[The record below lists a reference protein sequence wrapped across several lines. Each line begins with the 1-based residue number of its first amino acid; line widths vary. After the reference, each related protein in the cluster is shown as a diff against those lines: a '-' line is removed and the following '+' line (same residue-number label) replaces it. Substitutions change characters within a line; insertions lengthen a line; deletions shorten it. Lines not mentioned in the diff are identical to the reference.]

1 MILLQYFREFCSDV
15 FDRRRMI
22 WDIAVN
28 DFKARF
34 SNSVFGAFWAF
45 VQPLVSILVY
55 WFVFEV
61 GFRSPPVDNVP
72 FILWFTPAYISW
84 IYFSE
89 TVVYSSACLAEYS
102 YLVKKVNFRTSVLP
116 VVKMLSGLFLHL
128 FFLLF
133 LFLMNILYGNPVRVI
148 WLQSIYYMFAMCIL
162 TLGLGFL
169 TSSITLFFRDMTQIV
184 QVVLQVGFWLTPI
197 FYSED
202 NIPHVLM
209 MVLKLNPMFYITRGY
224 RDSFIYGI
232 PFYERVGTSIYF
244 WIIASVIFLS
254 GALVF
259 RRMRPHFADV
269 I

>member
-15 FDRRRMI
+15 FERRRMI

-61 GFRSPPVDNVP
+61 GFKNPPVDNVP

-89 TVVYSSACLAEYS
+89 TVIYSSACLAEYS
-102 YLVKKVNFRTSVLP
+102 YLVKKMNFRTSVLP
-116 VVKMLSGLFLHL
+116 VVKVLSGLFLHL
-128 FFLLF
+128 FFLVF
-133 LFLMNILYGNPVRVI
+133 LFLMNILYGNPVRLI
-148 WLQSIYYMFAMCIL
+148 WLQSLYYMFAMCVL
-162 TLGLGFL
+162 TLGLGFF

-202 NIPHVLM
+202 NIPRALM
-209 MVLKLNPMFYITRGY
+209 MILKLNPMFYITRGY
-224 RDSFIYGI
+224 RDSFIYGV
-232 PFYERVGTSIYF
+232 PFYQRIGTSLYF
-244 WIIASVIFLS
+244 WIVTGIIFLA
-254 GALVF
+254 GALMF
-259 RRMRPHFADV
+259 RKMRPHFADV